1 MLRWAYGYLAMAVVV
16 AIGFAVVQGTHRA
29 ERRVVTPATEH
40 DATSTGGVGT
50 EDAELEG
57 ESQPEDDSGYQDE
70 SDFSDDGEYQDE
82 SDPGD
87 GEYQGE
93 GELEYGTPQEDP
105 GEWENGDEWED
116 EGSLEHES
124 NLEYVVQPGA
134 GGHYVIEA
142 MVDGAP
148 VTFLVDTGASDIVL
162 TMADAERL
170 GLQPATL
177 RFTQRFATANGEV
190 RGAPVVL
197 REIRVGQFSLFNIPA
212 SVNEAPL
219 RVSLLGM
226 SFLQQLNGYGVE
238 NGQLVL
244 RW

>member
-29 ERRVVTPATEH
+29 ERRVVTPAAEH
-40 DATSTGGVGT
+40 DATSTGSLGT
-50 EDAELEG
+50 DEAELES
-57 ESQPEDDSGYQDE
+57 ESQLEDDS
-70 SDFSDDGEYQDE
+70 EYQDE
-82 SDPGD
+82 TDFGDDSEYQDETDPGD
-87 GEYQGE
+87 GEFQPD
-93 GELEYGTPQEDP
+93 GELEYGTPKVDP
-105 GEWENGDEWED
+105 GEWENGGEWEE
-116 EGSLEHES
+116 EGSLDDES
-124 NLEYVVQPGA
+124 NLEYVVQPSA
-134 GGHYVIEA
+134 GGHYMIEA
-142 MVDGAP
+142 AVNGAP

-170 GLQPATL
+170 GFHPATL

-197 REIRVGQFSLFNIPA
+197 REIRVGQFSLFNAPA

-238 NGQLVL
+238 NGKLVL